1 MKLDLKLVA
10 IVCLLITLISIGW
23 KHWRSTKSS
32 SFLTQTVAA
41 ASSSN
46 IIPGRYYET
55 SMPPLAIDSY
65 QSANFRIWVPQNVQT
80 IRGLIVKLHG
90 CGDASAATGLD
101 HANDLQWQALAL
113 KHQFALL
120 GMKFP
125 TGTKPCEFWALT
137 NYGSGAAFLRG
148 LAALAA
154 TSEHP
159 ELERVPWVLWGHSGG
174 ADWSTQMLQQ
184 YPERTIAAI
193 AARGGAFL
201 LLGTNPTVA
210 NIPVLFAVGEKDK
223 VAVNETQDLPMQVF
237 KRYRKL
243 AAPWAVGIEA
253 QTGHETG
260 NTRLLAIPYLDATI
274 ELRLPPTGTALR
286 PIDLA
291 QGWLGDLSTHKI
303 APASKFEGDPL
314 AAVWLPNEA
323 TALKWQAYST
333 TGKVAPNRKPAAP
346 TDLKVTKITETEALL
361 TWHFTPDLEDG
372 LPSFHIYRN
381 NSLIETVM
389 GQKHNFGDAPEPPT
403 IGLEFRDRSYTA
415 NSTYAVA
422 AFNPIGESMNR

>member
-1 MKLDLKLVA
+1 VQINIKSLA
-10 IVCLLITLISIGW
+10 IIFLIMPILLISW
-23 KHWRSTKSS
+23 KHWRSTKSPP
-32 SFLTQTVAA
+32 LPPQIVAA
-41 ASSSN
+41 PSSSN

-55 SMPPLAIDSY
+55 SMPPLEIDSY

-80 IRGLIVKLHG
+80 IRGLIVKQHG
-90 CGDASAATGLD
+90 CGDGGAATGLD

-125 TGTKPCEFWALT
+125 TGTKPCEYWTLT

-148 LAALAA
+148 LAALAT
-154 TSEHP
+154 TSQHP

-201 LLGTNPTVA
+201 LLGTNPTLT
-210 NIPVLFAVGEKDK
+210 NIPVLFALGEKDN
-223 VAVNETQDLPMQVF
+223 VFVNETHNLPRQVF
-237 KRYRKL
+237 QRYRNIN
-243 AAPWAVGIEA
+243 APWALAVAA
-253 QTGHETG
+253 QTGHEIG
-260 NTRLLAIPYLDATI
+260 ATRHLAIPYLDAI
-274 ELRLPPTGTALR
+274 IKLRLPTTGTDLR
-286 PIDLA
+286 PIDPA

-303 APASKFEGDPL
+303 APVPKFEGNAL
-314 AAVWLPNEA
+314 AAAWLPNEA

-333 TGKVAPNRKPAAP
+333 TGKIAPTRKPAAP
-346 TDLKVTKITETEALL
+346 TDLKVTKVSATEALL
-361 TWHFTPDLEDG
+361 TWHFTPDLETG

-389 GQKHNFGDAPEPPT
+389 VQRHNFGDAPEPPT
-403 IGLEFRDRSYTA
+403 VGLEFRDRSYTA